1 MKLKIVGAL
10 LAGVLL
16 GITPPAVIFWSL
28 RAPNRPP
35 AAKTPAEER
44 VLAVLD
50 RMTAGR
56 GTYLPIAADD
66 GRKLRLLVEATE
78 AKRVVEIGTST
89 GYSAL
94 WICLGLQ
101 NTGGTLKTFEIDA
114 ARAEQARRN
123 FEQAGVSRLV
133 DIVFG
138 DAHKNVEQLEGPI
151 DLLFLDADKQGYTA
165 YLQALLPRVRPGGL
179 IAVDNTQMIPD
190 YLKVVTSDP
199 QLETVIFGRFAVTL
213 KKH

>member
-10 LAGVLL
+10 LAGVVL

-28 RAPNRPP
+28 RVANGPP
-35 AAKTPAEER
+35 AAKTPAEET

-50 RMTAGR
+50 QMTAGR

-114 ARAEQARRN
+114 ARAAQARRN

-133 DIVFG
+133 DIVVG

-199 QLETVIFGRFAVTL
+199 QLDTVVFGRFAVTL